1 MKLFFELH
9 SGLSQEAPGSDEST
23 RKALSM
29 IGDLPAEPQ
38 ILDVGCGPGRQT
50 LVLASETG
58 GRLTAVDTHQPFL
71 DELKVRAARA
81 SVADRITTQNCPMA
95 EMKFE
100 PGGFDLIWSEGA
112 IYNMG
117 FREGLESWMRF
128 LKPGGRLAVS
138 EATWLTDSPD
148 AETKAFWN
156 SEYPAMM
163 TIEQNLAV
171 IAEVGYELSGHFT
184 LPESDWLEG
193 YYAPLERRIVGLR
206 EKYVG
211 NAEAQ
216 AFLDESQNE
225 IDVYRKFSGDYGYTF
240 FVMQKPF

>member
-9 SGLSQEAPGSDEST
+9 SGLPQEGPGSDEST

-95 EMKFE
+95 EMEFE
-100 PGGFDLIWSEGA
+100 PGGFDLW
-112 IYNMG
+112 
-117 FREGLESWMRF
+117 
-128 LKPGGRLAVS
+128 VC
-138 EATWLTDSPD
+138 
-148 AETKAFWN
+148 
-156 SEYPAMM
+156 
-163 TIEQNLAV
+163 
-171 IAEVGYELSGHFT
+171 
-184 LPESDWLEG
+184 
-193 YYAPLERRIVGLR
+193 
-206 EKYVG
+206 
-211 NAEAQ
+211 
-216 AFLDESQNE
+216 
-225 IDVYRKFSGDYGYTF
+225 
-240 FVMQKPF
+240 